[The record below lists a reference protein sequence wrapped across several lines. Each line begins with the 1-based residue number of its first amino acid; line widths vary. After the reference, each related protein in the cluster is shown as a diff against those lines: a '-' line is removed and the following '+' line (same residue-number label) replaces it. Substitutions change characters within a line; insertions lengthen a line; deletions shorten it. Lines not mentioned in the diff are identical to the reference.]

1 MQDNLKSRSVLV
13 TGAGGFTG
21 GSLARELARRGMDV
35 RGLIRSGSDA
45 SPLIEAGVEVVE
57 GDIRDRDKVV
67 QAAQGVDVIYHIAAV
82 FRTAGHTNSYYHEV
96 NVGGVE
102 NVIAAA
108 RQHGVKRVVHCS
120 TIGVHGDVKEKPCR
134 ETSPF
139 NPGDVYQQT
148 KLDGERVAQKAFQND
163 IPGVVFRPAAIY
175 GPGDMR
181 LLKMFR
187 VIYKRRFRMIGDG
200 ETLYHMVYIDD
211 LVDGIILC
219 GEHPN
224 AEGQTYIL
232 AGPDSI
238 PIKQL
243 AQLIS
248 DAVGVPLR
256 RGRIPV
262 WPVMAAAAVCE
273 AVCRPFGFEPPLHR
287 RRVAFFTKNRA
298 FSSEKAMAEIG
309 YDPKT
314 DSAEGIRR
322 TAEWYKQKGLL

>member
-1 MQDNLKSRSVLV
+1 MGEPRTVLV

-21 GSLARELARRGMDV
+21 GALARELARRGNEV
-35 RGLIRSGSDA
+35 RGLVRAGSDA
-45 SPLIEAGVEVVE
+45 SHLVEAGITVLE
-57 GDIRDRDKVV
+57 GDIRDADQVAR
-67 QAAQGVDVIYHIAAV
+67 AAAGVDVIYHVAAV
-82 FRTAGHTNSYYHEV
+82 YRTAGHSDSYYREV

-102 NVIAAA
+102 HVIAAA
-108 RQHGVKRVVHCS
+108 RRHAVKRVVHCS
-120 TIGVHGDVKEKPCR
+120 TIGVHGDVKENPCR

-148 KLDGERVAQKAFQND
+148 KLDGERVAREAFQND
-163 IPGVVFRPAAIY
+163 VPGVVFRPAAIY

-181 LLKMFR
+181 FLKLFR
-187 VIYKRRFRMIGDG
+187 AIYRGRFRMIGDG

-219 GEHPN
+219 GEHPD
-224 AEGQTYIL
+224 AAGRTYIL

-238 PIKQL
+238 PIKRL
-243 AQLIS
+243 AALIAG
-248 DAVGVPLR
+248 AVGVPLR
-256 RGRIPV
+256 AGRIPV

-273 AVCRPFGFEPPLHR
+273 AVCRPLGAEPPLYR

-298 FSSEKAMAEIG
+298 FSSEKAMREIG

-314 DSAEGIRR
+314 DAGEGIRR
-322 TAEWYKQKGLL
+322 TAQWYKDTGLL